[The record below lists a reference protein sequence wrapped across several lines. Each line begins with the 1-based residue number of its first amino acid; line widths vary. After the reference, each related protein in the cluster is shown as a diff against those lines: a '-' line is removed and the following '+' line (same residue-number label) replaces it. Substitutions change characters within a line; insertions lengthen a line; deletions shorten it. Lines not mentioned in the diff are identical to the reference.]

1 MVIWAWNDKII
12 LSSFYDGKS
21 ILIGIHFHRIK
32 KIYIQQFKQMSSQNL
47 EAL

>member
-21 ILIGIHFHRIK
+21 ILIGINYYRIQRK
-32 KIYIQQFKQMSSQNL
+32 LFICSNFDKFDYRI
-47 EAL
+47 